1 MAASTGL
8 RDIVSYFVRLWNGT
22 DLAFHTTERG
32 EGSKTVLQ
40 VTREAGGDQKHGY
53 NWLLD
58 HCRELDGRKLIQTSG
73 KPARAQEEK
82 RTGMHSKAV
91 QVATRLNTTKGGSKG
106 GSKGSS
112 KDDGKESGG
121 TKGKT
126 GKIGKAA
133 ETYIGWDG
141 RRL

>member
-1 MAASTGL
+1 MQTKY
-8 RDIVSYFVRLWNGT
+8 DWVKDNC
-22 DLAFHTTERG
+22 RG
-32 EGSKTVLQ
+32 EGGKVLQ
-40 VTREAGGDQKHGY
+40 E
-53 NWLLD
+53 
-58 HCRELDGRKLIQTSG
+58 TSG
-73 KPARAQEEK
+73 ESARAPEEK
-82 RTGMHSKAV
+82 TWGSYSKAV
-91 QVATRLNTTKGGSKG
+91 RVATRLNTTKGGSKG